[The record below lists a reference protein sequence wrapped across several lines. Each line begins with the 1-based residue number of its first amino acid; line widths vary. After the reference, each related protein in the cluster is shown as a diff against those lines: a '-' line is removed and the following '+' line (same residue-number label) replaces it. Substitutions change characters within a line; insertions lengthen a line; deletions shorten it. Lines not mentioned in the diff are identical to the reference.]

1 MALVKVLVANL
12 FAGASLQKLEAGQVY
27 DVDDSI
33 AEKWIEQGKAEK
45 STEKKGE
52 KLVFEVA
59 TPSAPVASGASDLQS
74 KLNEALAQLEQARSE
89 IDAKDKEHAEVIEQ
103 LKQESAVKLDA
114 ETKRANEAEAALAEA
129 IKKAK

>member
-27 DVDDSI
+27 DVDDLI
-33 AEKWIEQGKAEK
+33 AEKWIEQGKVEK

-59 TPSAPVASGASDLQS
+59 TSSAPVASGASDLQS
-74 KLNEALAQLEQARSE
+74 KLNDALEQLKKAQSDA
-89 IDAKDKEHAEVIEQ
+89 DAKDEEHADALEQ
-103 LKQESAVKLDA
+103 LKQEHAAELESAN
-114 ETKRANEAEAALAEA
+114 KRAEEAEAALAEA
-129 IKKAK
+129 SKKAK

>member
-12 FAGASLQKLEAGQVY
+12 FAGASLRKLEAGQVY

-33 AEKWIEQGKAEK
+33 AEKWIEQGKVEK

-59 TPSAPVASGASDLQS
+59 TPSAPISSSASDLQS
-74 KLNEALAQLEQARSE
+74 KLNDALEQLKQAKSDAE
-89 IDAKDKEHAEVIEQ
+89 AKDKEHADALEQ
-103 LKQESAVKLDA
+103 LKQAHANELESVG
-114 ETKRANEAEAALAEA
+114 KRADEAEAALAAA
-129 IKKAK
+129 IKKDK

>member
-33 AEKWIEQGKAEK
+33 AEKWIEQGKVEK

-59 TPSAPVASGASDLQS
+59 TPSAPVASGTSDLQS
-74 KLNEALAQLEQARSE
+74 KLNDALEQLKQAQSDA
-89 IDAKDKEHAEVIEQ
+89 DAKDKEHADVLEQ
-103 LKQESAVKLDA
+103 LKQAHATELESAN
-114 ETKRANEAEAALAEA
+114 KRANEAEAALAEA

>member
-33 AEKWIEQGKAEK
+33 AEKWIEQGKVEK
-45 STEKKGE
+45 STEMKGE

-59 TPSAPVASGASDLQS
+59 TPPAPVTSGASDLQS
-74 KLNEALAQLEQARSE
+74 KLNDALERLKQAQS
-89 IDAKDKEHAEVIEQ
+89 DADVKDKEHADALER
-103 LKQESAVKLDA
+103 LKQAHATELESAN
-114 ETKRANEAEAALAEA
+114 KRADEAEAALAEA
-129 IKKAK
+129 TKKAK

>member
-45 STEKKGE
+45 STDKKGE

-59 TPSAPVASGASDLQS
+59 TPSAPVAIGASDLQS

-89 IDAKDKEHAEVIEQ
+89 IDAKDKEHSEVIEQ
-103 LKQESAVKLDA
+103 LKRESAIKLDA
-114 ETKRANEAEAALAEA
+114 ETKRADEAEAAQAEA

>member
-1 MALVKVLVANL
+1 MVANL

-33 AEKWIEQGKAEK
+33 AEKWIEQGKVEK

-59 TPSAPVASGASDLQS
+59 TPSAPVASSASDLQS

-114 ETKRANEAEAALAEA
+114 ETKRADEAEAALAEA

>member
-33 AEKWIEQGKAEK
+33 AEKWIEQGRVEK

-52 KLVFEVA
+52 KLVFAVA
-59 TPSAPVASGASDLQS
+59 TPSSPVASGASDLQS
-74 KLNEALAQLEQARSE
+74 KLNEALTQLEQARSD

-114 ETKRANEAEAALAEA
+114 ETKRADEAEAALAEA
-129 IKKAK
+129 TKKAK

>member
-12 FAGASLQKLEAGQVY
+12 FAGASLQKLEAGQAY

-33 AEKWIEQGKAEK
+33 AEKWIEQGKVEK

-74 KLNEALAQLEQARSE
+74 KLNDALEQLKLAQSDA
-89 IDAKDKEHAEVIEQ
+89 DAKDKEHADALEQ
-103 LKQESAVKLDA
+103 LKLAHADELESAN
-114 ETKRANEAEAALAEA
+114 KRAEEAEAALAEA
-129 IKKAK
+129 TKKAK

>member
-33 AEKWIEQGKAEK
+33 AEKWIEQGKVEK
-45 STEKKGE
+45 STEKNGE

-59 TPSAPVASGASDLQS
+59 TPSAPVAYGASDLQS
-74 KLNEALAQLEQARSE
+74 KLNDALEQLKQAQSDA
-89 IDAKDKEHAEVIEQ
+89 DAKDKEHADALEQ
-103 LKQESAVKLDA
+103 LKQAHATELESAN
-114 ETKRANEAEAALAEA
+114 KRADEAEAALAEA
-129 IKKAK
+129 TKKAK

>member
-33 AEKWIEQGKAEK
+33 AEKWIEQGKVEK
-45 STEKKGE
+45 STERKGE

-59 TPSAPVASGASDLQS
+59 TPSAPVTSGASDLQS
-74 KLNEALAQLEQARSE
+74 KLNDAL
-89 IDAKDKEHAEVIEQ
+89 EQ
-103 LKQESAVKLDA
+103 LKQAHATELESAN
-114 ETKRANEAEAALAEA
+114 KRADEAEAALAEA
-129 IKKAK
+129 TKKAK

>member
-33 AEKWIEQGKAEK
+33 AEKWIKQSKVEK
-45 STEKKGE
+45 STDKKGE

-103 LKQESAVKLDA
+103 LKQESAVKLGA
-114 ETKRANEAEAALAEA
+114 ETKRADEAEAALAEA
-129 IKKAK
+129 TKKAK

>member
-45 STEKKGE
+45 STDKKGE
-52 KLVFEVA
+52 KLVFAVA
-59 TPSAPVASGASDLQS
+59 TSSAPVASGASDLQS
-74 KLNEALAQLEQARSE
+74 KLNDTLEQLKQAKSDA
-89 IDAKDKEHAEVIEQ
+89 DAKDKEHADAIEQ
-103 LKQESAVKLDA
+103 LKQVHAAELESAN
-114 ETKRANEAEAALAEA
+114 KRAEEAEAALAEA
-129 IKKAK
+129 TKKAK

>member
-45 STEKKGE
+45 STDKKGE

-74 KLNEALAQLEQARSE
+74 KLNDTLEQLKQAKSDA
-89 IDAKDKEHAEVIEQ
+89 DAKDKEHADAIEQ
-103 LKQESAVKLDA
+103 LKQMHAAELESAN
-114 ETKRANEAEAALAEA
+114 KRAEEAEAALAEA
-129 IKKAK
+129 TKKAK

>member
-33 AEKWIEQGKAEK
+33 AEKWIEQGKVEK

-74 KLNEALAQLEQARSE
+74 KLNEALEQLKQAQSDA
-89 IDAKDKEHAEVIEQ
+89 DAKDKEHADALEQ
-103 LKQESAVKLDA
+103 LKQAHAAELESAN
-114 ETKRANEAEAALAEA
+114 KRADEAEAALAEA

>member
-33 AEKWIEQGKAEK
+33 AEKWIEQGKVEK
-45 STEKKGE
+45 STDKKGE

-59 TPSAPVASGASDLQS
+59 TPSAPVAIGASDLQS

-89 IDAKDKEHAEVIEQ
+89 IDAKDKEHSEVIEQ
-103 LKQESAVKLDA
+103 LKRESAIKLDA
-114 ETKRANEAEAALAEA
+114 ETKRADEAEAAQAEA

>member
-12 FAGASLQKLEAGQVY
+12 FAGASLQKLEAVQVY

-33 AEKWIEQGKAEK
+33 AEKWIEQGKVEK

-59 TPSAPVASGASDLQS
+59 TPSAPAASGASDLQS
-74 KLNEALAQLEQARSE
+74 KLHEALAQLEQARSE

-114 ETKRANEAEAALAEA
+114 ETKRADAAEAALAEA

>member
-45 STEKKGE
+45 STDKKGE

-59 TPSAPVASGASDLQS
+59 TPSAPVAIGASDLQS

-89 IDAKDKEHAEVIEQ
+89 IDAKDKEHTEVIEQ

>member
-33 AEKWIEQGKAEK
+33 AEKWIEQGKVEK

-59 TPSAPVASGASDLQS
+59 TSSVPVASGASDLQS

-89 IDAKDKEHAEVIEQ
+89 IDVKDKEHAEVIEQ

>member
-27 DVDDSI
+27 DVDDLI
-33 AEKWIEQGKAEK
+33 AEKWIEQGKVEK

-59 TPSAPVASGASDLQS
+59 TPSAPVVSGASDLQS
-74 KLNEALAQLEQARSE
+74 KLNDALEQLKKAQSDA
-89 IDAKDKEHAEVIEQ
+89 DAKDKEHANALEQ
-103 LKQESAVKLDA
+103 LKQEHAAELESAN
-114 ETKRANEAEAALAEA
+114 KRAEEAEAALAEA
-129 IKKAK
+129 TKKAK

>member
-59 TPSAPVASGASDLQS
+59 TPSAPVASGSSDLQS

-89 IDAKDKEHAEVIEQ
+89 IDAKDKEHGEAIEQ
-103 LKQESAVKLDA
+103 LKQESTVKLDA
-114 ETKRANEAEAALAEA
+114 ETKRADEAETALAEA

>member
-12 FAGASLQKLEAGQVY
+12 FTGASLQKLEAGQVY

-33 AEKWIEQGKAEK
+33 AEKWIEQGKVEK

-52 KLVFEVA
+52 KLIFEVA
-59 TPSAPVASGASDLQS
+59 TPSAPVASGASDLQA
-74 KLNEALAQLEQARSE
+74 KLNEALVQLEHARSE
-89 IDAKDKEHAEVIEQ
+89 IEAKDKEHAGVIEQ

-114 ETKRANEAEAALAEA
+114 ETKRADEAEAALAEA